1 MQVGVPKEI
10 KPQEHRV
17 GLTPAGVRQLVGHGH
32 SVVVERGAGLGSG
45 LSDDEYAA
53 AGARL
58 VDGPEPVWA
67 EAEMIWKV
75 KEPIAAEYGLI
86 RKGQILY
93 TYLHLAPDRP
103 QTEALIESDCVA
115 FAYETIEER
124 GTLPLLAPMSE
135 VAGRLSVQAGARCL
149 EKHAGGRG
157 VLLGGVPGVMPGQ
170 VVVIGGGIVGRNAV
184 AMAAGL
190 RADVTVLD
198 INLDVLRAFDAEY
211 KGHVKTLYSSVSN
224 LEASLS
230 RADLVIGA
238 VLVPGARAP
247 KLVQRH
253 HLGMMKDGA
262 AIVDVAVDQGG
273 CVETT
278 HATTHADPTYI
289 VDGVVH
295 YAVANM
301 PGAVARTSTFALSN
315 ATLPYGLKLAY
326 LGWEKAIE
334 LDAGL
339 RKGLNVLHGDVTYQ
353 AVAEAHDL
361 PYTALD
367 R

>member
-1 MQVGVPKEI
+1 MLVGVPKEI

-32 SVVVERGAGLGSG
+32 DVVVEQSAGEGSG
-45 LSDDEYAA
+45 IADAEYLA

-58 VDGPEPVWA
+58 VETADEVWA
-67 EAEMIWKV
+67 QADMIWKV
-75 KEPIAAEYGLI
+75 KEPIEPEYGRI
-86 RKGQILY
+86 REGQILY

-103 QTEALIESDCVA
+103 QTEALLASGCVA
-115 FAYETIEER
+115 FAYETIEVD

-149 EKHAGGRG
+149 EKHTGGRG
-157 VLLGGVPGVMPGQ
+157 LLLGGVPGVLPAQ
-170 VVVIGGGIVGRNAV
+170 VMVIGGGIVGRNAV

-198 INLDVLRAFDAEY
+198 INLDVLRSFDAEY
-211 KGHVKTLYSSVSN
+211 QGRIKTLYSSAAN
-224 LEASLS
+224 LEAALE

-247 KLVQRH
+247 KLVQRR
-253 HLGMMKDGA
+253 HLAGMKDGA

-301 PGAVARTSTFALSN
+301 PGAVARTSTFALNN
-315 ATLPYGLKLAY
+315 ATLPFGLKLAY
-326 LGWEKAIE
+326 LGWEKAVQ
-334 LDAGL
+334 LDPAL
-339 RKGLNVLHGDVTYQ
+339 RSGLNVLKGDVTYE
-353 AVAEAHDL
+353 AVAHAHDL
-361 PYTALD
+361 PYTPLAS
-367 R
+367 

>member
-1 MQVGVPKEI
+1 MLVGVPKEI

-32 SVVVERGAGLGSG
+32 QVLVERSAGVGSG
-45 LSDDEYAA
+45 IGDDEYAA
-53 AGARL
+53 AGAT
-58 VDGPEPVWA
+58 VVETADEVWGQ
-67 EAEMIWKV
+67 AEMIWKV
-75 KEPIAAEYGLI
+75 KEPIQPEYARI
-86 RKGQILY
+86 REGQILY

-103 QTEALIESDCVA
+103 QTEALLASGCVA
-115 FAYETIEER
+115 FAYETIEVD

-157 VLLGGVPGVMPGQ
+157 VLLGGVPGVLPGQ

-211 KGHVKTLYSSVSN
+211 QGRVKTLYSSQAN
-224 LEASLS
+224 LEAALG

-253 HLGMMKDGA
+253 HLAGMKEGA

-278 HATTHADPTYI
+278 HATTHADPTYL

-326 LGWEKAIE
+326 LGWEKAVA
-334 LDAGL
+334 LDPAL
-339 RKGLNVLHGDVTYQ
+339 RLGLNVLRGDVTYE
-353 AVAEAHDL
+353 AVAHAHDL
-361 PYTALD
+361 PYTPISS
-367 R
+367 